1 MALSPAQR
9 EALIRAEQTARAQ
22 VRARLVQYATSLW
35 NGLGSWRDSDIDRFV
50 AQIVPRVLAG
60 QRTIA
65 QLTDA
70 YLARVTG
77 ASAAGLVDLDEL
89 RGITPELVYQR
100 PAVDM
105 RTALSQG
112 STVSDAIRAGALRL
126 GSLIA
131 TDLQMANVRQARASL
146 DGTEVGGFRR
156 TLTGAENCALCLIA
170 STQRYTRG
178 ALMPIHPGCDCGV
191 EPLATGE
198 PVPQVIDPALLE
210 ATHEQV
216 ADFAGVADRGGRA
229 PDYRKLIVTHEH
241 GEFGPTLAWR
251 SDAFTGPG
259 DLAA

>member
-9 EALIRAEQTARAQ
+9 SALIRAEQNARSQ
-22 VRARLVQYATSLW
+22 VRARLVQYATTLW

-50 AQIVPRVLAG
+50 TQIVPRVLAG
-60 QRTIA
+60 QRTVA

-70 YLARVTG
+70 YLAQVTG
-77 ASAAGLVDLDEL
+77 AGRVGAVDVADL
-89 RGITPELVYQR
+89 RGVAPVEVYRR
-100 PAVDM
+100 PA
-105 RTALSQG
+105 TSLYTSLSEG
-112 STVSDAIRAGALRL
+112 SSMTDAIRAGALRVADL
-126 GSLIA
+126 VA
-131 TDLQMANVRQARASL
+131 TDLQMANVHQARASL
-146 DGTEVGGFRR
+146 DASGASVFRR

-170 STQRYTRG
+170 STQRYHRG
-178 ALMPIHPGCDCGV
+178 SLMPIHPGCDCGV
-191 EPLATGE
+191 EPLASGE

-216 ADFAGVADRGGRA
+216 ADFAGIADRGGRA